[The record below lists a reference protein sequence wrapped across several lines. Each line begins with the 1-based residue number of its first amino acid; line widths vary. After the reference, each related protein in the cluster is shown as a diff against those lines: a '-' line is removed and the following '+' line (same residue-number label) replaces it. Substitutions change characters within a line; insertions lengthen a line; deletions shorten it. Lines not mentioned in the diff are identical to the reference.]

1 MPVDL
6 SIKRVP
12 DHLAEQLRERA
23 RQNHRS
29 LQGELLAILEAAARV
44 RPGLTIDDVV
54 AFTRRARI
62 QSAPTSAAI
71 VRQDRDRRR
80 R

>member
-12 DHLAEQLRERA
+12 DQLAEHLRERA

-29 LQGELLAILEAAARV
+29 LQGELLAILEAAAGV
-44 RPGLTIDDVV
+44 RPGLTVDDVV
-54 AFTRRARI
+54 AFTRRTRI
-62 QSAPTSAAI
+62 QSAPTSASI